1 MDYGV
6 VHIVG
11 PAHLL
16 VAGTVLALGRS
27 GLGLPR
33 RLALDGPCLY
43 SIYSR
48 PIIYDSASM
57 IKLKL

>member
-11 PAHLL
+11 P
-16 VAGTVLALGRS
+16 GPVLALGRS
-27 GLGLPR
+27 GLLR

-48 PIIYDSASM
+48 PSIYDSASM